1 VPIDFAGYSSE
12 TLRDAIAEPLD
23 QVRAGRL
30 RPTTIA
36 LGLLLGDM
44 SSPLVLPAVVDGRD
58 NAPARARQERITRR
72 AVSGLV
78 DQVEDLG
85 EFGSSKLRQS

>member
-1 VPIDFAGYSSE
+1 VSIDFAGYSSE

-36 LGLLLGDM
+36 FRLLLADM
-44 SSPLVLPAVVDGRD
+44 SSPLALPVVVDSGT
-58 NAPARARQERITRR
+58 ARAREPVRSASHGGR
-72 AVSGLV
+72 
-78 DQVEDLG
+78 
-85 EFGSSKLRQS
+85 